1 MDFEQL
7 GLFYLGRRYDVD
19 ARRRLDEPLLYDA
32 ADLVTHAVCIG
43 MTGSG
48 KTGLGISLIEEAA
61 IDGIPVLAIDPKGD
75 LGNLLLTFPD
85 LTPSAFAPWV
95 NPDEA
100 RGAGLSVDAFAERE
114 AERWARGLAEWGQDG
129 DRIRRLRAAAEM
141 AIYTPGSRAG
151 QPLSILD
158 SLRAPP
164 LAIRDEPELLAER
177 VQTSVTSL
185 LTLAGIAADPAQSRE
200 HILLSTVLHEAW
212 RVGDDLDLPAL
223 IEAVQSPAVT
233 RIGVVDLESFYPAS
247 ERFKLAMRLNHLLA
261 APGFAAWLEG
271 ASLDV
276 DRLLYT
282 AEGRPRIAIVSI
294 AHLGDA
300 ERMFVVS
307 LLLAQV
313 LSWMRAQRGTTTLRA
328 MLYMDELFGF
338 LPPTANPPS
347 KTPLLTL
354 LKQARAYGLGLVLA
368 TQNPVDLD
376 YKALANAGTWFLG
389 RLQTE
394 RDKARVLDGLE
405 GVAAGSG
412 TGLDRASFDRLLS
425 SLDKRVFLLHN
436 VHAPAPEVF
445 QTRWAMSYLRGP
457 LGREEIR
464 RLTGGAEA
472 APQAPAVARS
482 GPQAPRLG
490 HRDPGSTAGSAPE
503 ARSAATAPASAP
515 PARSTPPVSGTSRA
529 PLLPP
534 SISQFFT
541 PGAQG
546 RLRPELL
553 GAARVRFNDRKLDV
567 DETIDLIVTTPIIDG
582 PLSADWDA
590 ARPAPFALTAL
601 DTSAPEGVSFASLP
615 AAATRAAS
623 YTGWTRDFPAWVA
636 RTQAIEVFRAAR
648 LKQVSRPGETERD
661 FRIRL
666 QTLVRERR
674 DAAKA
679 RIAEKYATRLRTLD
693 DRIRRAEAAVDRQ
706 RSQAATHK
714 VQTAVSVGA
723 AVLSAVFGRKAVS
736 ASSIGR
742 ATTAARGVGR
752 MGKGARDVA
761 RAAGERDA
769 IAAQRA
775 EIEARMEEELQAAH
789 EEFDALTEPLD
800 VVRIAPA
807 RGGISVQQVGLV
819 WMSGGVDA

>member
-1 MDFEQL
+1 
-7 GLFYLGRRYDVD
+7 
-19 ARRRLDEPLLYDA
+19 
-32 ADLVTHAVCIG
+32 
-43 MTGSG
+43 
-48 KTGLGISLIEEAA
+48 
-61 IDGIPVLAIDPKGD
+61 
-75 LGNLLLTFPD
+75 
-85 LTPSAFAPWV
+85 
-95 NPDEA
+95 
-100 RGAGLSVDAFAERE
+100 
-114 AERWARGLAEWGQDG
+114 
-129 DRIRRLRAAAEM
+129 
-141 AIYTPGSRAG
+141 
-151 QPLSILD
+151 
-158 SLRAPP
+158 
-164 LAIRDEPELLAER
+164 
-177 VQTSVTSL
+177 
-185 LTLAGIAADPAQSRE
+185 
-200 HILLSTVLHEAW
+200 
-212 RVGDDLDLPAL
+212 
-223 IEAVQSPAVT
+223 
-233 RIGVVDLESFYPAS
+233 
-247 ERFKLAMRLNHLLA
+247 MRLNHLLA

-271 ASLDV
+271 APLDV

-412 TGLDRASFDRLLS
+412 TGLDRASLDRLLS

-436 VHAPAPEVF
+436 VHARAPEVF

-457 LGREEIR
+457 LGRDEIR
-464 RLTGGAEA
+464 RLTGGARAEA
-472 APQAPAVARS
+472 APPAAVHAR
-482 GPQAPRLG
+482 GGAAAPRAD
-490 HRDPGSTAGSAPE
+490 HRDPGSPAGSAPE
-503 ARSAATAPASAP
+503 VRSTSAEPDSAA

-590 ARPAPFALTAL
+590 ARPAPFVLTAL

-736 ASSIGR
+736 AC
-742 ATTAARGVGR
+742 
-752 MGKGARDVA
+752 
-761 RAAGERDA
+761 
-769 IAAQRA
+769 
-775 EIEARMEEELQAAH
+775 L
-789 EEFDALTEPLD
+789 
-800 VVRIAPA
+800 
-807 RGGISVQQVGLV
+807 
-819 WMSGGVDA
+819 